1 MVRIGNVFLEGT
13 AVEAIVP
20 EYLTQRTAGKAVTQ
34 GWDIHLAGGTVIS
47 LNVSEEELRPLL
59 EEAGYQTSEPEQTEN
74 PQFTPG
80 ELEEMATAFRAGFLF
95 VARDGDGKVFA
106 YKGRPKKGKISWQHD
121 VAKRL
126 YQDYTAVSFDD
137 PEPLDLTALFTAG
150 VAE

>member
-20 EYLTQRTAGKAVTQ
+20 EYLTQRSAGKSVTQ
-34 GWDIHLAGGTVIS
+34 GWDIHLAGGSVVS
-47 LNVSEEELRPLL
+47 LKVSEEELRPLL
-59 EEAGYQTSEPEQTEN
+59 EEAGYQTAGSEPAEDL
-74 PQFTPG
+74 PFTSG
-80 ELEEMATAFRAGFLF
+80 ELEELATAFRAGFLF

-106 YKGRPKKGKISWQHD
+106 YKGKPKKGKMSWQHD

-126 YQDYTAVSFDD
+126 YRDYAAVSFDD
-137 PEPLDLTALFTAG
+137 PEPLDLAALFTG